1 MSPASAISRSSH
13 EPNQETGNSELVSHA
28 LRIEASS
35 HMMGEPQESGAS
47 LLGVHIGSDDD
58 GGSSTQ
64 SAASGAHAGPRDGA
78 RRGFGRGAGRG
89 LSGFQPSGADVRA
102 RRVGGGKEGE
112 SDEETAGLRD
122 WHGMRR
128 VRGFSKYSSSARR
141 SWWDAIKERSPIPPH
156 DLQSFPAAPRV
167 LQLHGPRCADSS
179 IAVPA
184 DSQRCSSRWRE
195 VAMWVVLVVLA
206 FLWTFKAHSEHKHVP
221 VSPRM
226 PAPLF
231 QAPHSDPQP
240 PTGRPNPCPR

>member
-1 MSPASAISRSSH
+1 MDREVKKQRGMSPASAISRSSH

-141 SWWDAIKERSPIPPH
+141 SWWDAIKER
-156 DLQSFPAAPRV
+156 
-167 LQLHGPRCADSS
+167 
-179 IAVPA
+179 
-184 DSQRCSSRWRE
+184 WRE

-221 VSPRM
+221 IKHIRLGHRIRINAVVP
-226 PAPLF
+226 
-231 QAPHSDPQP
+231 QAARVLDP
-240 PTGRPNPCPR
+240 